1 MCRKFVV
8 EEIQAF
14 KQGDTVETSSTQF
27 NSGSVLRMTAF
38 TVLLWIM
45 KVTF

>member
-14 KQGDTVETSSTQF
+14 KQGDTVDTSSTQF
-27 NSGSVLRMTAF
+27 NSGIVLKNDCFYSTIYF
-38 TVLLWIM
+38 FSTV
-45 KVTF
+45 